1 MYTGLLHLHHWL
13 PFLYLLLMLVVLVQ
27 NFLAWKSSNSFT
39 NSLARQN
46 KIALILTH
54 LQVTIGLV
62 MLFGFQSHQFEDMGT
77 LMQNADLRFK
87 FFEHPMTMII
97 AAVLITIG
105 NAKSKRGT
113 TDAEKARPVVIWFGI
128 GLFLIALRLPW
139 EAFLTGGNVMT
150 QFGM

>member
-13 PFLYLLLMLVVLVQ
+13 PFVYLLLMLAVLVQ
-27 NFLAWKSSNSFT
+27 NFLAWKSDNAFT
-39 NSLARQN
+39 DKLARQN

-54 LQVTIGLV
+54 LQVTIGLI
-62 MLFGFQSHQFEDMGT
+62 MLFGFHFDQFEDMGS
-77 LMQNADLRFK
+77 LMQNADLRFR
-87 FFEHPMTMII
+87 FVEHPMTMII

-113 TDAEKARPVVIWFGI
+113 TDAQKAKPVVVWFGI

-139 EAFLTGGNVMT
+139 EAFLQGA
-150 QFGM
+150 

>member
-13 PFLYLLLMLVVLVQ
+13 PFVYLLLMLAVLVQ
-27 NFLAWKSSNSFT
+27 NFLVWKSDNAFT
-39 NSLARQN
+39 DKLARQN

-54 LQVTIGLV
+54 LQVTIGLI
-62 MLFGFQSHQFEDMGT
+62 MLFGFHFDQFEDMGS

-87 FFEHPMTMII
+87 FVEHPMTMII

-113 TDAEKARPVVIWFGI
+113 TDVKKARPVVVWFGI

-139 EAFLTGGNVMT
+139 EAFLQGA
-150 QFGM
+150 